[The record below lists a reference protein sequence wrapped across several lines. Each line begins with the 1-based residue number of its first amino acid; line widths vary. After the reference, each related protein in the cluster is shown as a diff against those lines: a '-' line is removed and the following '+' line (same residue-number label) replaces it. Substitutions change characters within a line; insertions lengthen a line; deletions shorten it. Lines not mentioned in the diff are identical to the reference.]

1 MDFQI
6 DHDPIERGHL
16 IVAAGEIDIAATPRL
31 STLLAMVAARPGGR
45 LVLDLS
51 DVTFIDSTALGTIL
65 KAAAQLDALDL
76 ARAHVEPPGGLAD
89 GDRIAIAV
97 QAEAQLDD
105 LALRLGQLVHDGAH
119 SVLAQRDLDLLLGR
133 RAAAGQQVA
142 EGGLA
147 LLADRL
153 LEARDRAR
161 ALALGDADRHAD
173 RAPALVER
181 AADRLPDPQRRVG
194 GEAEPLAPVE
204 LLDGADEPEHPLLD
218 EVEQRELADVLVL
231 AGDRDDEPEVR
242 VDHPLLGREVA
253 ALHALGELDLLG
265 RREQGIAAGL
275 VEEELQRV
283 GRVDG
288 EVGMRD
294 GGRRG
299 VDPPAVVADL
309 DALLLQPRAQGV
321 DVLVVE
327 LELLDGRA
335 QLRLVDAAVLVA
347 GMDEIVERRHM
358 P

>member
-142 EGGLA
+142 ERGLA

-161 ALALGDADRHAD
+161 DLAHLPHLVGIELDGRGDLLERRRTAEARREVALGVGDLPLALRDADRHAD

-181 AADRLPDPQRRVG
+181 AADRLPDPQRRVR

-204 LLDGADEPEHPLLD
+204 LLDGADQPEHPLLD

-231 AGDRDDEPEVR
+231 AGDRDDQAQVR
-242 VDHPLLGREVA
+242 VDHALLGLEVA
-253 ALHALGELDLLG
+253 AL
-265 RREQGIAAGL
+265 
-275 VEEELQRV
+275 
-283 GRVDG
+283 
-288 EVGMRD
+288 
-294 GGRRG
+294 
-299 VDPPAVVADL
+299 DP
-309 DALLLQPRAQGV
+309 
-321 DVLVVE
+321 
-327 LELLDGRA
+327 
-335 QLRLVDAAVLVA
+335 
-347 GMDEIVERRHM
+347 
-358 P
+358 